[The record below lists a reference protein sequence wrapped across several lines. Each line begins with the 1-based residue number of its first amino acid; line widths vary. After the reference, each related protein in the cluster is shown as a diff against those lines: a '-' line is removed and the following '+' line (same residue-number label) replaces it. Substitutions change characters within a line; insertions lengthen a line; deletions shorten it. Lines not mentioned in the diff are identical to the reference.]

1 MIIKEKKTR
10 VLRKLLE
17 RNKILVAPAAYD
29 CISAKIIEHL
39 GFEAVYMSGAGVSAS
54 RIGKPDIGLMTM
66 TEQVD
71 QARNIVNSVDIPV
84 IADADTGYGNPI
96 NVMRTVNMFEQTGV
110 AAIHLEDQEIPKRC
124 GHMEGKTVISGASM
138 VQKIKAATEA
148 RMDKDF
154 FIIAR
159 TDAKAIY
166 GIDDAIE
173 RGRAYVAAGADGI
186 FIEAPESV
194 DELKKIAKSFSVPLL
209 VNRPPSKKT
218 PWLSSQELED
228 LGFKIVIFPGYTNA
242 AVEKALIDLFTVLK
256 TTGNIT
262 SSYDRML
269 TGEES
274 WKLMDLDKYRALEK
288 KYGDTE

>member
-1 MIIKEKKTR
+1 MIIKGKKTR

-17 RNKILVAPAAYD
+17 RKKILVVPAAYD
-29 CISAKIIEHL
+29 CISAKIVEHV

-71 QARNIVNSVDIPV
+71 QARNIANSVDIPV

-96 NVMRTVNMFEQTGV
+96 NVMRTVNMFEQAGV
-110 AAIHLEDQEIPKRC
+110 AAIHLEDQEMPKRC
-124 GHMEGKTVISGASM
+124 GHMEGKTVISRESM
-138 VQKIKAATEA
+138 VQKIKAAAEA

-166 GIDDAIE
+166 GLDDAIE

-186 FIEAPESV
+186 FVEAPESI
-194 DELKKIAKSFSVPLL
+194 DELRKIAQSFSVPLL

-228 LGFKIVIFPGYTNA
+228 LGFKIVIFPGYTNTV
-242 AVEKALIDLFTVLK
+242 VEKALIDLFTVLK

-262 SSYDRML
+262 SSYGRML
-269 TGEES
+269 TGEDS
-274 WKLMDLDKYRALEK
+274 WKLMGLEKYRALEK
-288 KYGDTE
+288 KYGGT